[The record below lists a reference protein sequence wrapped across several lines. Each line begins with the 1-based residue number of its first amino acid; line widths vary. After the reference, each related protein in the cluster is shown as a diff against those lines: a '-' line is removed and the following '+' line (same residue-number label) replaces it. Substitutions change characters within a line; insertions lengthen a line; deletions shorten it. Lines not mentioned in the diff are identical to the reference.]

1 MGASK
6 MIIEALS
13 GQRQTA
19 QQFQIAICAESPAN
33 V

>member
-1 MGASK
+1 

-13 GQRQTA
+13 GQRQTV